1 MWPFSKKREKQAESL
16 VVTDLIEKRDLSDLS
31 SNQATLRV
39 WLPEEGKIALDQVVG
54 KSGAMYSK
62 FLREFFVIYLYGIH
76 ELVKMQERAEG
87 LYFKPAPVQSS
98 YRADYHSEEIRYSR
112 APTVECIPGLGK
124 NIFPLK
130 IHLPQRIKDDLQL
143 AADRAGIALSQF
155 VRETL
160 ISYFFGHTFWPA
172 KLKTWTDDQEKIGV
186 EWEQGARESLTV
198 DYAGSTPFEIGD
210 DQVIEEICYR

>member
-1 MWPFSKKREKQAESL
+1 MWPFSKKREKKAESP
-16 VVTDLIEKRDLSDLS
+16 VVTDLIEKRDLFDLS
-31 SNQATLRV
+31 SNQVTLRV

-54 KSGAMYSK
+54 KSGSMSSK

-87 LYFKPAPVQSS
+87 LYHKPAPAPSS
-98 YRADYHSEEIRYSR
+98 CHSDGIRYSR

-130 IHLPQRIKDDLQL
+130 IHLPQRIKDNLQL
-143 AADRAGIALSQF
+143 AADRVGIALSQF
-155 VRETL
+155 VREIL

-172 KLKTWTDDQEKIGV
+172 KLKTWTDDQYKIGV
-186 EWEQGARESLTV
+186 EWEQGERESLTV
-198 DYAGSTPFEIGD
+198 DYAGSTPFEIGE
-210 DQVIEEICYR
+210 DQVIEEIWYR

>member
-1 MWPFSKKREKQAESL
+1 MWPFSKKREKQAESP

-87 LYFKPAPVQSS
+87 LYFKPAPVPSS

-155 VRETL
+155 VREIL

-172 KLKTWTDDQEKIGV
+172 KLKIWTDDQEKIGV
-186 EWEQGARESLTV
+186 EWEQGERESLTV